1 MLVRKSCSLSQQ
13 NVDIQQEFA
22 NLARFRDCLSIN
34 DRIMTSLGSVF
45 YSNTLHIFFRPADF
59 DLDDFLYDKK
69 HSEDIATYPVSPIHL
84 MHEVAGLANALDYLH
99 DGLHLS
105 NGEHVICVHH
115 DIKPDNILV
124 FPDPRAPVGRWK
136 IADFGISRL
145 KKAHSNSDDHAA
157 YPYYHVHSVTA
168 SLTIPKRPMGS
179 FQAPEVE
186 RQTER
191 VVGPKSDVWS
201 LGCVLCL
208 VLAYAIGGTSY
219 VKKLDE
225 TRQRRKEELNRSTS
239 YADDYYYRDSSHTL
253 KPEIETWLREFCDT
267 TKPRNSWVKPC
278 TSIITAMLSTDPR
291 ERPTAKWVEN
301 ELYNPVVREL
311 KEGAEK
317 GSAEKGSAEK
327 GSAEKGSAEKGS
339 AEKGSPK
346 RSSEPSRLERK
357 HVEEHPLH
365 VKPRCTSTS
374 VVLNSPPQ
382 EILQT
387 ALSLISGMVIFLSNP
402 AVYVYSID
410 PGEGKIPRSKKT
422 SLTIPAPDG
431 HIWRSMAISGMNLAL
446 RGSTV
451 EPGDDTVSFDLTFP
465 NMTFLVAEAVGSK
478 ILTISEGSRSPF
490 KY

>member
-1 MLVRKSCSLSQQ
+1 
-13 NVDIQQEFA
+13 
-22 NLARFRDCLSIN
+22 
-34 DRIMTSLGSVF
+34 MTSLGSVF
-45 YSNTLHIFFRPADF
+45 YSNHLHIFFSPADF

-69 HSEDIATYPVSPIHL
+69 HSGPIDTYPVPPIHL

-105 NGEHVICVHH
+105 NGDHVICVHH
-115 DIKPDNILV
+115 DIKPANILV
-124 FPDPRAPVGRWK
+124 FHDPRAPVGRWK

-145 KKAHSNSDDHAA
+145 KKAHSNSDDHGG
-157 YPYYHVHSVTA
+157 YPYYHVPSVPA

-186 RQTER
+186 RQKEK

-225 TRQRRKEELNRSTS
+225 TRQRRKEEQNPSTS
-239 YADDYYYRDSSHTL
+239 YADDYYHRDSPFTL
-253 KPEIETWLREFCDT
+253 KPEIKTWLNEFCDT
-267 TKPRNSWVKPC
+267 TKSRNSWVRPC
-278 TSIITAMLSTDPR
+278 TNIITAMLSTDPR

-301 ELYNPVVREL
+301 ELYGSVVREL
-311 KEGAEK
+311 IDSPEEG
-317 GSAEKGSAEK
+317 SP
-327 GSAEKGSAEKGS
+327 
-339 AEKGSPK
+339 EKGSPEKERPK
-346 RSSEPSRLERK
+346 RSPESSRLERK
-357 HVEEHPLH
+357 VVEEYPLH

-374 VVLNSPPQ
+374 VILNPPPQ

-387 ALSLISGMVIFLSNP
+387 ALSLISGMVVFLSNP
-402 AVYVYSID
+402 AVYIYSID
-410 PGEGKIPRSKKT
+410 PGEGKISQGKET

-465 NMTFLVAEAVGSK
+465 DMTFLAEEALESK
-478 ILTISEGSRSPF
+478 ILTISEGSRLPVE
-490 KY
+490 Y